1 MLPHRWRSH
10 LPKTGKRR
18 GLSSLVS
25 FPIDSLSARVSFTCA
40 TPTWCSVS
48 SVVRR
53 TGLPRLTEQRQ
64 RPSRGQILHSYIGVE
79 TSTNCTHK
87 ICRRRVRPTTS
98 RVVLSLKVFLSACR
112 EPMRASSKS
121 FNNPIPYNPP
131 RIIPCSFANIA
142 AAFHHSLPKSGSIT
156 VALNTLVELRRQ

>member
-121 FNNPIPYNPP
+121 FNNPIPYNPGW
-131 RIIPCSFANIA
+131 AGGN
-142 AAFHHSLPKSGSIT
+142 
-156 VALNTLVELRRQ
+156 